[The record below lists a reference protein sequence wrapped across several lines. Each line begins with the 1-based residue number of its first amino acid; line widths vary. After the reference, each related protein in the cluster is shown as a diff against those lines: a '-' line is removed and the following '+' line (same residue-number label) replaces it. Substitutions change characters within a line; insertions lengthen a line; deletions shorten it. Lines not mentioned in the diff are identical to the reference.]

1 MVMLRIQRGT
11 LAAGLPE
18 RAERAIM
25 ATSITAP
32 RTTDIRLL
40 AYENATAAQVATLVV
55 GYDDEGWETFAT
67 FKTGQIVADG
77 AGHLYKVIGFTTD
90 DEVIVVQY
98 GLEMDRAI
106 SSVDFLP
113 AGLTGVEA
121 PICGF

>member
-11 LAAGLPE
+11 LAAELPE

-25 ATSITAP
+25 ATSITTS
-32 RTTDIRLL
+32 RTTDIRLQ
-40 AYENATAAQVATLVV
+40 AYENASPAQVATLAV
-55 GYDDEGWETFAT
+55 GFDAEGWETFAT
-67 FKTGQIVADG
+67 FKTGQIVADE
-77 AGHLYKVIGFTTD
+77 AGHLYKVIGFTMD
-90 DEVIVVQY
+90 GAVIVVQY

-106 SSVDFLP
+106 SSLAFLP

>member
-1 MVMLRIQRGT
+1 M
-11 LAAGLPE
+11 AANLT
-18 RAERAIM
+18 
-25 ATSITAP
+25 TSTP
-32 RTTDIRLL
+32 DIRLQ
-40 AYENATAAQVATLVV
+40 AYENACSAQVVNLVV

-67 FKTGQIVADG
+67 FKTGQIVADE

-106 SSVDFLP
+106 SSIAFLP